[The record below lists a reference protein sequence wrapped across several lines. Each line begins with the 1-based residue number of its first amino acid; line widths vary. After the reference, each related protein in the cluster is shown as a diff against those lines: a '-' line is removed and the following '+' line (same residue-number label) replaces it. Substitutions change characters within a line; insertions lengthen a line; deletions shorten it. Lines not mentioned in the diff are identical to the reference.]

1 MGQRGVPLVEVAI
14 EETIRTRTKMFGV
27 AAILIRLG
35 MNQAVQLNERPT
47 NTEPGAVATGS
58 ERR

>member
-27 AAILIRLG
+27 AAILI
-35 MNQAVQLNERPT
+35 QTTLNEYPT
-47 NTEPGAVATGS
+47 VNIIYLCNLNVV
-58 ERR
+58 